1 MLEAILLVLKR
12 GLSPH
17 PFTSLSIRH
26 CARHWG
32 YSSEPKADSVTNH
45 DYDSL
50 ALWFE
55 RCVEIS
61 EDHSDEKK

>member
-1 MLEAILLVLKR
+1 MLEATLLVLKR

-17 PFTSLSIRH
+17 PFTSLSIDTVLDR
-26 CARHWG
+26 G
-32 YSSEPKADSVTNH
+32 YSSEPKADSVANH

-50 ALWFE
+50 ALWFAS
-55 RCVEIS
+55 CVEIS